1 MSSHP
6 RALVLTLHSIRAL
19 AHESEPDPYVVVEV
33 RADAKPK
40 GGTVLE
46 KFKSGVKKDAV
57 VPVTFEETFVLF
69 RKMGVA
75 GPKIGARAKVVR
87 VHVWEYNRLKDR
99 EYGYFDVN
107 LTQFRNNRSMSL
119 DHVQI
124 KIYKNYI

>member
-75 GPKIGARAKVVR
+75 ARAQFALGSAVVKLHCILGAAQASR
-87 VHVWEYNRLKDR
+87 ACGVV
-99 EYGYFDVN
+99 
-107 LTQFRNNRSMSL
+107 TTA
-119 DHVQI
+119 
-124 KIYKNYI
+124 